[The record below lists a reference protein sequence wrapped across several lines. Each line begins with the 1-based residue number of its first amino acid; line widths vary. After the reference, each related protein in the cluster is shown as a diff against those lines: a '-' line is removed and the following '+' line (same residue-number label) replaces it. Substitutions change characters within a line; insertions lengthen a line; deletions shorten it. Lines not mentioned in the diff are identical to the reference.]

1 MKKKILVVEDDP
13 DIRLN
18 LKLLLEGE
26 DYAVDVAENGR
37 VALERLSNGELP
49 NLIILDLMMPV
60 MDGFKFRE
68 LQQQDRRI
76 ASIPIMI
83 MTADAHVGAKQTSIG
98 AKAAV
103 KKPADALSILEMVD
117 GLVSCAN

>member
-1 MKKKILVVEDDP
+1 MKKKILIVEDDP

-26 DYAVDVAENGR
+26 DYSVDVAENGR
-37 VALERLSNGELP
+37 VALERLSHGELP
-49 NLIILDLMMPV
+49 SLIILDLMMPV

-83 MTADAHVGAKQTSIG
+83 MTADAHVTAKQTSIG

-103 KKPADALSILEMVD
+103 KKPTDALSILEMVD
-117 GLVSCAN
+117 GLVSRAN

>member
-26 DYAVDVAENGR
+26 DYSVEVAENGR
-37 VALERLSNGELP
+37 VALERLNDGELP

-68 LQQQDRRI
+68 LQQQDIRL
-76 ASIPIMI
+76 AAIPIMI
-83 MTADAHVGAKQTSIG
+83 MTADAHINAKQASIG
-98 AKAAV
+98 ARAAV
-103 KKPADALSILEMVD
+103 KKPTDALSILEMVD
-117 GLVSCAN
+117 DLVSNAG